1 MFTNISKVILWI
13 GIAAGFIASI
23 ILGTRIPGWEFLVML
38 GGWIA
43 TLIIFSLYGMIV
55 EMASNINKSR
65 KLLETMSNTQPALPA
80 RQTKE
85 EVNENIEGVYED
97 FEEVYE
103 DSEDDDDMWKCEK
116 CKCFNEVSSTFC
128 IYCGTPK
135 S

>member
-23 ILGTRIPGWEFLVML
+23 VLGTMVSGWEFLVML
-38 GGWIA
+38 GGWVA

-55 EMASNINKSR
+55 EMSSNIKKSR
-65 KLLETMSNTQPALPA
+65 ELLETMSNTQPAPPA

-85 EVNENIEGVYED
+85 EVNENT
-97 FEEVYE
+97 EEVNE
-103 DSEDDDDMWKCEK
+103 DSEDDDDMWKCYK

-135 S
+135 P